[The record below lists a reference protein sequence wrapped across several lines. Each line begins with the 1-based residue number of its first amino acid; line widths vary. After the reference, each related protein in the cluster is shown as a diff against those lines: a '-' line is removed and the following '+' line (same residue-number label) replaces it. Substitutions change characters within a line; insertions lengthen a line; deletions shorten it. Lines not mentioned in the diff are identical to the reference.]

1 MKRFLPFVLAALTAC
16 SSKTVVVPPTCPPP
30 AAVTVTITEGQIGV
44 RYLAEF
50 ATAPATYTV
59 CGTLPPGLTVSVVN
73 GQLWLEGMPTKPG
86 TYTFS
91 ISQ

>member
-1 MKRFLPFVLAALTAC
+1 
-16 SSKTVVVPPTCPPP
+16 
-30 AAVTVTITEGQIGV
+30 V